1 MPGHFNHD
9 IISALNN
16 SAVKLFWEKKD
27 LRRMLNIAG
36 VDAALIAAQ
45 DWTAYKYHIVGPIID
60 HLNLTPEGI
69 GPLRRILHETL
80 LYKDAKHLL
89 RYTDGKDR
97 RRDAEEALATLRALV
112 EAHNEARVTAE
123 DEAESRRLRAEE
135 SRKQAR
141 FNERLE
147 HLKADYTRLVSSSD
161 EHARGIAL
169 EALLDELF
177 LLFELAPHSSF
188 RRKGEQI
195 DGSFRMDGEH
205 YLIEAKWT
213 AHASNLGDLRDLD
226 GAVGSSLDNTLGLFI
241 SINGFTPEALEGYV
255 QGNRPR
261 LFCMD
266 GGDLYLVL
274 DQRIDLAELLGRKKD
289 SAAQR
294 RKIFVPASDIIAGKI

>member
-16 SAVKLFWEKKD
+16 AAVKLFWEKKD

-69 GPLRRILHETL
+69 GPLTDLHETL

-112 EAHNEARVTAE
+112 AAHDEARATAE
-123 DEAESRRLRAEE
+123 DEAESRRLRVEE

-147 HLKADYTRLVSSSD
+147 QLKADYMRLVSSSD

-169 EALLDELF
+169 EALLDGLF

-205 YLIEAKWT
+205 YLVEAKWT
-213 AHASNLGDLRDLD
+213 AHPSNLGDLRDLD

-241 SINGFTPEALEGYV
+241 SINGFTPEAPEGYV

-294 RKIFVPASDIIAGKI
+294 RKIFVPAGDIIAGKI